1 MKFLITKE
9 SNGQTMYALDYRPEN
24 LYRKFRWT
32 TVSAQAREF
41 EDGEVST
48 VDLFYFTK
56 IPLKGKEPGR
66 KYYWTSWTKTADG
79 RIGEYFVSSMT
90 TDKPL
95 PYYKFTPVEAIEATI
110 RNRKSCIAEV
120 QAQIVQ
126 LEGLLRKYHGVT
138 DIDSEEYSHI

>member
-95 PYYKFTPVEAIEATI
+95 PYYKIHTS
-110 RNRKSCIAEV
+110 RGNRGDDQESEV
-120 QAQIVQ
+120 MYSRSTGA
-126 LEGLLRKYHGVT
+126 
-138 DIDSEEYSHI
+138 DSSTGGTSQEISWSN